1 MTIRDAALEAQKTG
15 RGIARKSNGERPMI
29 IIPTNT
35 PNCCIITDYA
45 ARERNLVP
53 RWEPTLD
60 DITATDWYVIG

>member
-15 RGIARKSNGERPMI
+15 RGIARKSDGTRPVI
-29 IIPTNT
+29 FIGTNT
-35 PNCCIITDYA
+35 TSCCLMLAPDNETIT
-45 ARERNLVP
+45 P